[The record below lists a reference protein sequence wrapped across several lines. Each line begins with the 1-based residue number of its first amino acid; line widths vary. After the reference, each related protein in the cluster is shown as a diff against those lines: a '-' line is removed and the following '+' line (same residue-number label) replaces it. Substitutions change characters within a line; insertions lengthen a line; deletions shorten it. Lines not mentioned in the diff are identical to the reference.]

1 MANTESRDIELDGP
15 DQNNSGYQD
24 TYANSYALVVGINT
38 YKNPRLRPLGNAEQD
53 ARDMASVL
61 QGEPYNFE
69 VSLLLGEKAARK
81 AITQELNRL
90 RRISG
95 LDDRIIFYF
104 AGHGYIQEDN
114 RDYDVGYLACADT
127 DPDDVYDGLKF
138 DEVMSLA
145 RFSKAK
151 HIAFILDSC
160 FSGAALGLTRSAMP
174 DAAVKE
180 YLYHEAYQVL
190 TAGGMETVSDA
201 RSMTGELVKIL
212 KDGIPGQDLM
222 TFNHVGQYVH
232 DVIHAQSKGRQSPIY
247 GMLEGSSKG
256 QMVLVPPKPVDVLPD
271 DLRDGLADPSPR
283 VRRFAI
289 AEAENNLTS
298 PEYGEIIQ
306 DVLYRMQ
313 SDDEDLEV
321 RRRAAEAL
329 RSFRLASQPA
339 PEKSVGFKMDADSP
353 AARTGLPNQAGTV
366 QVETAEEKTSSEF
379 VPEER
384 EQTDEKIAQMR
395 RAIEANSNDAYAL
408 TNLGI
413 LLSGQGR
420 KEEAEESFRKAITAN
435 PNYAWAQN
443 SLGVLLAAQGRKQ
456 EAKAAYQKAIELA
469 PTYTLAY
476 NNLGWLLQGQ
486 GEAQEAEATY
496 RKAIELDPK
505 NAWTLYSLG
514 QLLKERGELK
524 EAEAFY
530 RQAID
535 GNPDYINAHIA
546 LGTVLAE
553 KEQKKEAETEFR
565 KAIELDPKNAWAH
578 NNLGSLLQGLG
589 RVEEAEAEYREAI
602 EADPKYALAY
612 NNLGWLMYIL
622 GRKNEAEAAYQKA
635 IELVPNYAMAYNNL
649 GWLQYGMGQTTEAEA
664 AFRKAIELDPKN
676 AWAHNNLG
684 VLLNELGAQKGAEA
698 AFREAI
704 KVAPNFSLA
713 RNNLEALLKEQGR
726 AK

>member
-1 MANTESRDIELDGP
+1 MANSNNRDILQDEP
-15 DQNNSGYQD
+15 DLNNSDYQAV
-24 TYANSYALVVGINT
+24 YANSYALVVGIDT

-53 ARDMASVL
+53 AQDIASVL
-61 QGEPYNFE
+61 QGEPYNFQ
-69 VSLLLGEKAARK
+69 VTLLLGEKAARR

-95 LDDRIIFYF
+95 HDDRIIFYF

-114 RDYDVGYLACADT
+114 RNYDVGYLACADT

-145 RFSKAK
+145 RFAKAK

-160 FSGAALGLTRSAMP
+160 FSGAALGLTRAVMP
-174 DAAVKE
+174 DAAIQE
-180 YLYHEAYQVL
+180 YLNHEAYQVL
-190 TAGGMETVSDA
+190 TAGGVETVSDA
-201 RSMTGELVKIL
+201 RSMTGELVKVL
-212 KDGIPGQDLM
+212 KEGIPGQDLM

-247 GMLEGSSKG
+247 GFLEGSSKG
-256 QMVLVPPKPVDVLPD
+256 QMVLVPPKPVDALPD
-271 DLRDGLADPSPR
+271 DLRDGLVDPSPR

-289 AEAENNLTS
+289 AEAENNLTN
-298 PEYGEIIQ
+298 PEYGEAIRDI
-306 DVLYRMQ
+306 LYRMQ

-329 RSFRLASQPA
+329 RSFRMASQPT
-339 PEKSVGFKMDADSP
+339 PEKSADSP
-353 AARTGLPNQAGTV
+353 AARTGLPNQVVTA
-366 QVETAEEKTSSEF
+366 QVEAAEEKTRSEF

-384 EQTDEKIAQMR
+384 EQTNEKIAEMR

-413 LLSGQGR
+413 LLSGQGH

-435 PNYAWAQN
+435 PNYAWAHN

-456 EAKAAYQKAIELA
+456 EAKAAYQKAIELT
-469 PTYTLAY
+469 PNYTLAY

-486 GEAQEAEATY
+486 GEAKEAEAAY

-505 NAWTLYSLG
+505 NSWTLYSLG
-514 QLLKERGELK
+514 LLLKERGEVK
-524 EAEAFY
+524 EAEAVY

-535 GNPDYINAHIA
+535 VNPDYVNAHIA
-546 LGTVLAE
+546 LGIVLSE
-553 KEQKKEAETEFR
+553 KEQKKEAEAEFR

-589 RVEEAEAEYREAI
+589 QAEEAEAEYRKAI

-622 GRKNEAEAAYQKA
+622 GRKKEAEAAYLKA
-635 IELVPNYAMAYNNL
+635 IELAPNYAMAYNNL
-649 GWLQYGMGQTTEAEA
+649 GWLQYGMGQTKEAEA

-684 VLLNELGAQKGAEA
+684 VLLKQLGEEKDAEV